1 MVPNLRPFKILRTDP
16 AIFLLEPTMVQAHR
30 GLIKNVS
37 DVLDLEQ
44 MGNVLSLYEKILIL
58 ITEIE
63 EYKEDAV
70 S

>member
-1 MVPNLRPFKILRTDP
+1 
-16 AIFLLEPTMVQAHR
+16 MVQAHR